1 MSLLDQLRDRIAAAV
16 APRKNDRPYIR
27 SGGGRNIGA
36 TQTGG
41 ELAASLRGTVFACL
55 QHRANAL
62 TGVKFD
68 SYAEKNW
75 KREELGRGHWAN
87 ELLNNPNPYFTRS
100 QVFSYIE
107 NWLSINGNA
116 YIWTPTNGYRVPLQM
131 WVLNPTRMRVIKGD
145 NNFIEGY
152 VYQSAQEGNI
162 AIPEKEVIHLAKI
175 HPGARPEEIIGMNI
189 FGVGLVSAALEYA
202 FIDREVSAYLARLFE
217 NNTVPPLV
225 ATFPERFDADEWHK
239 LKAAWNEELPD
250 YKLRALLGGGMQLQ
264 LPPKGEL
271 SISYEAVSKDTRAQI
286 AQVFGVPPG
295 MLDGSFQNR
304 ATAEVQ
310 WAIFRQN
317 TIDPEALYIAEEF
330 TRHFRRWEENILIEA
345 QPYEYA
351 DPDADMRKEE
361 FELKWGLKT
370 INEARADRGYDPI
383 KDGNI
388 PLIAGGYAPLQSVVN
403 PAPLPVVPRKLE
415 RGYNV
420 VNRAKLPLITAES
433 KDLFWRNY
441 DGLTTI
447 ASNNITPIVEQ
458 MIETIQDQVFEQ
470 IESGAISMTDVTVSL
485 DELVD
490 FEEAIFE
497 ACETVKQELLTQF
510 SLGTEDLSGAV
521 GQEIQA
527 LTTESANKIRE
538 SIGVIKE
545 DVQKTLIA
553 NSSKTKDELF
563 DVLKTQFTSLKT
575 SRARMIANTTAAN
588 VTSGMQHTVYKD
600 LGFKMMWLTQRDSKV
615 RPSHARL
622 DGSFQ
627 DGKGKFTVENQEEDT
642 EGNITTTIETTDR
655 PLGRGLSASN
665 AINCRCQLFP
675 VEE

>member
-27 SGGGRNIGA
+27 SGGSRNIGA
-36 TQTGG
+36 TQVGN

-62 TGVKFD
+62 SGVKFE
-68 SYAEKNW
+68 SFAEKNW
-75 KREELGRGHWAN
+75 EREELGRGHWTN
-87 ELLNNPNPYFTRS
+87 ELLSNPNPYFTRS

-116 YIWTPTNGYRVPLQM
+116 FIWTPTNGYRVPLQM
-131 WVLNPTRMRVIKGD
+131 WVLNPTRMRVIKGE

-175 HPGARPEEIIGMNI
+175 HPAARPEEIIGMNI
-189 FGVGLVSAALEYA
+189 FGVGLVTAALEYA
-202 FIDREVSAYLARLFE
+202 NIDREVSAYLARLFE
-217 NNTVPPLV
+217 NNTVPPLI

-271 SISYEAVSKDTRAQI
+271 SISYDSVARDTRAQI

-310 WAIFRQN
+310 FAIFRQN

-330 TRHFRRWEENILIEA
+330 TRHFRRWEEDILIEA

-351 DPDADMRKEE
+351 DPDLDMRKEE

-370 INEARADRGYDPI
+370 INEARAARGYDQI

-388 PLIAGGYAPLQSVVN
+388 PLIAGGYAPLQSVAN
-403 PAPLPVVPRKLE
+403 PAPAPVVARKLE

-447 ASNNITPIVEQ
+447 ASDNVNAIVGQ
-458 MIETIQDQVFEQ
+458 MIESIQDQVFEQ
-470 IESGAISMTDVTVSL
+470 IESGAISMSDVEVSL
-485 DELVD
+485 DEIVD

-510 SLGTEDLSGAV
+510 SLGAEDLSGAV

-527 LTTESANKIRE
+527 ITTESADKIRE

-553 NSSKTKDELF
+553 NSSKTKDELLDILTKQF
-563 DVLKTQFTSLKT
+563 DTLKT
-575 SRARMIANTTAAN
+575 SRARTIANTTAAN
-588 VTSGMQHTVYKD
+588 VTSAMQHTVYKD

-627 DGKGKFTVENQEEDT
+627 DAKGKFSVET
-642 EGNITTTIETTDR
+642 ESKDADGNPITTIETTDR

>member
-36 TQTGG
+36 TQVGN
-41 ELAASLRGTVFACL
+41 ELSASLRGTVFACL

-62 TGVKFD
+62 TGVKFE
-68 SYAEKNW
+68 SYLEKNW
-75 KREELGRGHWAN
+75 EREELGRGHWTN
-87 ELLNNPNPYFTRS
+87 ELLSNPNPYFTRS

-116 YIWTPTNGYRVPLQM
+116 FIWTPTNGYRVPLQM

-145 NNFIEGY
+145 NNFIDGY

-175 HPGARPEEIIGMNI
+175 HPAARPEEIIGMNI

-202 FIDREVSAYLARLFE
+202 NIDQEVSAYLARLFE
-217 NNTVPPLV
+217 NNTVPPLI

-271 SISYEAVSKDTRAQI
+271 SISYDSVSRDTRAQI

-310 WAIFRQN
+310 FAIFRQN

-330 TRHFRRWEENILIEA
+330 TRHFRRWEEDVLIEA
-345 QPYEYA
+345 QPYTYE
-351 DPDADMRKEE
+351 DPALDMQKEE

-370 INEARADRGYDPI
+370 INEARANRGYDKI
-383 KDGNI
+383 KDGDI
-388 PLIAGGYAPLQSVVN
+388 PLIAGGYMPLQSVAN
-403 PAPLPVVPRKLE
+403 PAPVPMVPRKLQ
-415 RGYNV
+415 RAYGIQ
-420 VNRAKLPLITAES
+420 NRAKLPLITAES

-447 ASNNITPIVEQ
+447 ASDNVNAVVEQ
-458 MIETIQDQVFEQ
+458 MIATIQDQVFEQ
-470 IESGAISMTDVTVSL
+470 IESGAISMTDVEVSL

-510 SLGTEDLSGAV
+510 SLGAEDLSGAV

-527 LTTESANKIRE
+527 ITTESANKIRE

-545 DVQKTLIA
+545 EVQKTIVA

-563 DVLKTQFTSLKT
+563 EILTNQFTSLKT
-575 SRARMIANTTAAN
+575 SRARTIANTTAAN

-627 DGKGKFTVENQEEDT
+627 DAKGKFAVET
-642 EGNITTTIETTDR
+642 ESKAADGNTITTIETTER

-675 VEE
+675 VQE

>member
-27 SGGGRNIGA
+27 SGGSRNIGA

-75 KREELGRGHWAN
+75 EREELGRGHWAN

-131 WVLNPTRMRVIKGD
+131 WVLNPTRMRVIKGE
-145 NNFIEGY
+145 NSFIDGY

-162 AIPEKEVIHLAKI
+162 AIPEKEIIHLAKI

-202 FIDREVSAYLARLFE
+202 HIDREVSAYLSRLFE

-225 ATFPERFDADEWHK
+225 ATFPERFDQDEWQK
-239 LKAAWNEELPD
+239 LKSAWNEELPD

-271 SISYEAVSKDTRAQI
+271 SISYDSVSKDTRTQI

-310 WAIFRQN
+310 FAIFRQN

-345 QPYEYA
+345 KPYEYA
-351 DPDADMRKEE
+351 DPDATMRQEE

-403 PAPLPVVPRKLE
+403 APPLPVVPRKLE
-415 RGYNV
+415 RAYGIQ
-420 VNRAKLPLITAES
+420 NRAKLPLITAES
-433 KDLFWRNY
+433 KDLFWRNF
-441 DGLTTI
+441 DKLTEKSSNKIDNVVQTIIGQLKNEVLSNIDKGVISLSGLDI
-447 ASNNITPIVEQ
+447 NDADYAKFQNMVE
-458 MIETIQDQVFEQ
+458 
-470 IESGAISMTDVTVSL
+470 S
-485 DELVD
+485 
-490 FEEAIFE
+490 
-497 ACETVKQELLTQF
+497 ACLSVQNELLK
-510 SLGTEDLSGAV
+510 SLELGDQDLTGEV
-521 GQEIQA
+521 GQQIKDLA
-527 LTTESANKIRE
+527 NESSAKIRE
-538 SIGVIKE
+538 SVDVMKSEIRQVIENNAGLPKDEMKE
-545 DVQKTLIA
+545 AL
-553 NSSKTKDELF
+553 KTKFVQLSEGRA
-563 DVLKTQFTSLKT
+563 KT
-575 SRARMIANTTAAN
+575 IANTTSAN
-588 VTSGMQHTVYKD
+588 VTSGMQHVVYKD
-600 LGFKMMWLTQRDSKV
+600 LGFKMMWLTQRDGDV
-615 RPSHARL
+615 RPAHVQA
-622 DGSFQ
+622 DGSMQ
-627 DGKGKFTVENQEEDT
+627 GADGYFTVGGEK
-642 EGNITTTIETTDR
+642 TTR
-655 PLGRGLSASN
+655 PLGSGLSAGNS
-665 AINCRCQLFP
+665 INCRCQIFP

>member
-27 SGGGRNIGA
+27 SGGSRNIGA
-36 TQTGG
+36 TQVGN

-68 SYAEKNW
+68 TYAEKNW

-116 YIWTPTNGYRVPLQM
+116 FIWTPTNGYRVPLQM

-225 ATFPERFDADEWHK
+225 ATYPSLMNPDDWYK
-239 LKAAWNEELPD
+239 LKAQWNEELPD
-250 YKLRALLGGGMQLQ
+250 YKLRALLGNGMQLQ

-310 WAIFRQN
+310 FAIFRQN

-330 TRHFRRWEENILIEA
+330 TRHFRRWEEDILIEA

-351 DPDADMRKEE
+351 DPDADMQKEE

-470 IESGAISMTDVTVSL
+470 IESGAISMSDVTVSL

>member
-27 SGGGRNIGA
+27 SGGSRNIGA

-75 KREELGRGHWAN
+75 EREELGRGHWAN

-131 WVLNPTRMRVIKGD
+131 WVLNPTRMRVIKGE
-145 NNFIEGY
+145 NSFIDGY

-162 AIPEKEVIHLAKI
+162 AIPEKEIIHLAKI
-175 HPGARPEEIIGMNI
+175 HPAARPEEIIGMNI

-202 FIDREVSAYLARLFE
+202 HIDREVSAYLARLFE

-225 ATFPERFDADEWHK
+225 ATFPERFDQDEWQK
-239 LKAAWNEELPD
+239 LKSAWNEELPD

-271 SISYEAVSKDTRAQI
+271 SISYDSVSKDTRTQI

-310 WAIFRQN
+310 FAIFRQN

-345 QPYEYA
+345 KPYEYA
-351 DPDADMRKEE
+351 DPDADMRQEE

-403 PAPLPVVPRKLE
+403 APPLPVVPRKLE
-415 RGYNV
+415 RSYGIQ
-420 VNRAKLPLITAES
+420 NRAKLPLITAES
-433 KDLFWRNY
+433 KDLFWRNF
-441 DGLTTI
+441 DKLTEKSSNKIDNVVQTIIGQLKNEVLSNIDKGVISLSGLDI
-447 ASNNITPIVEQ
+447 NDADYAKFQIMVE
-458 MIETIQDQVFEQ
+458 
-470 IESGAISMTDVTVSL
+470 S
-485 DELVD
+485 
-490 FEEAIFE
+490 
-497 ACETVKQELLTQF
+497 ACLSVQNELLK
-510 SLGTEDLSGAV
+510 SLELGDQDLTGEV
-521 GQEIQA
+521 GQQIKDLA
-527 LTTESANKIRE
+527 NESSAKIRE
-538 SIGVIKE
+538 SVDVMKSEIRQVIENNAGLPKDEMKE
-545 DVQKTLIA
+545 AL
-553 NSSKTKDELF
+553 KTKFVQLSEGRA
-563 DVLKTQFTSLKT
+563 KT
-575 SRARMIANTTAAN
+575 IANTTSAN
-588 VTSGMQHTVYKD
+588 VTSGMQHVVYKD
-600 LGFKMMWLTQRDSKV
+600 LGFKMMWLTQRDGDV
-615 RPSHARL
+615 RPAHVQA
-622 DGSFQ
+622 DGSMQ
-627 DGKGKFTVENQEEDT
+627 GADGYFTVGGEK
-642 EGNITTTIETTDR
+642 TTR
-655 PLGRGLSASN
+655 PLGSGLSAGNS
-665 AINCRCQLFP
+665 INCRCQIFP

>member
-27 SGGGRNIGA
+27 SGGSRNIGA

-75 KREELGRGHWAN
+75 EREELGRGHWAN

-131 WVLNPTRMRVIKGD
+131 WVLNPTRMRVIKGE
-145 NNFIEGY
+145 NSFIDGY

-162 AIPEKEVIHLAKI
+162 AIPEKEIIHLAKI

-202 FIDREVSAYLARLFE
+202 HIDREVSAYLARLFE

-225 ATFPERFDADEWHK
+225 ATFPERFDQDEWQK
-239 LKAAWNEELPD
+239 LKSAWNEELPD

-271 SISYEAVSKDTRAQI
+271 SISYDSVSKDTRTQI

-310 WAIFRQN
+310 FAIFRQN

-345 QPYEYA
+345 KPYEYA
-351 DPDADMRKEE
+351 DPDATMRQEE

-403 PAPLPVVPRKLE
+403 APPLPVVPRKLE
-415 RGYNV
+415 RSYGIQ
-420 VNRAKLPLITAES
+420 NRAKLPLITAES
-433 KDLFWRNY
+433 KDLFWRNF
-441 DGLTTI
+441 DKLTEKSSNKIDNVVQTIIGQLKNEVLSNIDKGVISLSGLDINDADYAKFQTM
-447 ASNNITPIVEQ
+447 VE
-458 MIETIQDQVFEQ
+458 
-470 IESGAISMTDVTVSL
+470 S
-485 DELVD
+485 
-490 FEEAIFE
+490 
-497 ACETVKQELLTQF
+497 ACLSVQNELLK
-510 SLGTEDLSGAV
+510 SLELGDQDLTGEV
-521 GQEIQA
+521 GQQIKDLA
-527 LTTESANKIRE
+527 NESSAKIRE
-538 SIGVIKE
+538 SVDVMKSEIRQVIENNAGLPKDEMKE
-545 DVQKTLIA
+545 AL
-553 NSSKTKDELF
+553 KTKFVQLSEGRA
-563 DVLKTQFTSLKT
+563 KT
-575 SRARMIANTTAAN
+575 IANTTSAN
-588 VTSGMQHTVYKD
+588 VTSGMQHVVYKD
-600 LGFKMMWLTQRDSKV
+600 LGFKMMWLTQRDGDV
-615 RPSHARL
+615 RPAHVQA
-622 DGSFQ
+622 DGSMQ
-627 DGKGKFTVENQEEDT
+627 GADGYFTVGGEK
-642 EGNITTTIETTDR
+642 TTR
-655 PLGRGLSASN
+655 PLGSGLSAGNS
-665 AINCRCQLFP
+665 INCRCQIFP

>member
-27 SGGGRNIGA
+27 SGGSRNIGA

-68 SYAEKNW
+68 TYAEKNW

-116 YIWTPTNGYRVPLQM
+116 FIWTPTNGYRVPLQM

-304 ATAEVQ
+304 ATADVQ

-330 TRHFRRWEENILIEA
+330 TRHFRRWEEDILIEA

-370 INEARADRGYDPI
+370 INEARAARGYDPI
-383 KDGNI
+383 KDGNT
-388 PLIAGGYAPLQSVVN
+388 PLIAGGYAPLQSVAN
-403 PAPLPVVPRKLE
+403 PAPAPVVARKLE

-470 IESGAISMTDVTVSL
+470 IESGAISMSDVTVSL

-563 DVLKTQFTSLKT
+563 DMLKTQFTSLKT

>member
-27 SGGGRNIGA
+27 SGGSRNIGA

-75 KREELGRGHWAN
+75 EREELGRGHWAN

-131 WVLNPTRMRVIKGD
+131 WVLNPTRMRVIKGE
-145 NNFIEGY
+145 NSFIDGY

-162 AIPEKEVIHLAKI
+162 AIPEKEIIHLAKI

-202 FIDREVSAYLARLFE
+202 HIDREVSAYLSRLFE

-225 ATFPERFDADEWHK
+225 ATYPERFDQDEWQK
-239 LKAAWNEELPD
+239 LKSAWNEELPD

-271 SISYEAVSKDTRAQI
+271 SISYDSVSKDTRTQI

-310 WAIFRQN
+310 FAIFRQN

-345 QPYEYA
+345 KPYEYA
-351 DPDADMRKEE
+351 DPDADMRQEE

-403 PAPLPVVPRKLE
+403 APPLPVVPRKLE
-415 RGYNV
+415 RAYGIQ
-420 VNRAKLPLITAES
+420 NRAKLPLITAES
-433 KDLFWRNY
+433 KDLFWRNF
-441 DGLTTI
+441 DKLTEKSSNKIDNVVQTIIGQLKNEVLSNIDKGVISLSGLDINDADYAKFQTM
-447 ASNNITPIVEQ
+447 VE
-458 MIETIQDQVFEQ
+458 
-470 IESGAISMTDVTVSL
+470 S
-485 DELVD
+485 
-490 FEEAIFE
+490 
-497 ACETVKQELLTQF
+497 ACLSVQNELLK
-510 SLGTEDLSGAV
+510 SLELGDQDLTGEV
-521 GQEIQA
+521 GQQIKDLA
-527 LTTESANKIRE
+527 NESSAKIRE
-538 SIGVIKE
+538 SVDVMKSEIRQVIENNAGLPKDEMKE
-545 DVQKTLIA
+545 AL
-553 NSSKTKDELF
+553 KTKFVQLSEGRA
-563 DVLKTQFTSLKT
+563 KT
-575 SRARMIANTTAAN
+575 IANTTSAN
-588 VTSGMQHTVYKD
+588 VTSGMQHVVYKD
-600 LGFKMMWLTQRDSKV
+600 LGFKMMWLTQRDGDV
-615 RPSHARL
+615 RPAHVQA
-622 DGSFQ
+622 DGSMQ
-627 DGKGKFTVENQEEDT
+627 GADGYFTVGGEK
-642 EGNITTTIETTDR
+642 TTR
-655 PLGRGLSASN
+655 PLGSGLSAGNS
-665 AINCRCQLFP
+665 INCRCQIFP

>member
-27 SGGGRNIGA
+27 SGGSRNIGA

-75 KREELGRGHWAN
+75 EREELGRGHWAN

-131 WVLNPTRMRVIKGD
+131 WVLNPTRMRVIKGE
-145 NNFIEGY
+145 NSFIDGY

-162 AIPEKEVIHLAKI
+162 AIPEKEIIHLAKI
-175 HPGARPEEIIGMNI
+175 HPAARPEEIIGMNI

-202 FIDREVSAYLARLFE
+202 HIDREVSAYLARLFE
-217 NNTVPPLV
+217 YNTVPPLV
-225 ATFPERFDADEWHK
+225 ATFPERFDQDEWQK
-239 LKAAWNEELPD
+239 LKSAWNEELPD

-271 SISYEAVSKDTRAQI
+271 SISYDSVSKDTRTQI

-310 WAIFRQN
+310 FAIFRQN

-345 QPYEYA
+345 KPYEYA
-351 DPDADMRKEE
+351 DPDASMRQEE

-403 PAPLPVVPRKLE
+403 APPLPVVPRKLE
-415 RGYNV
+415 RSYGIQ
-420 VNRAKLPLITAES
+420 NRAKLPLITAES
-433 KDLFWRNY
+433 KDLFWRNF
-441 DGLTTI
+441 DKLTEKSSNKIDNVVQTIIGQLKNEVLSNIDKGVISLSGLDINDADYAKFQTM
-447 ASNNITPIVEQ
+447 VE
-458 MIETIQDQVFEQ
+458 
-470 IESGAISMTDVTVSL
+470 S
-485 DELVD
+485 
-490 FEEAIFE
+490 
-497 ACETVKQELLTQF
+497 ACLSVQNELLK
-510 SLGTEDLSGAV
+510 SLELGDQDLTGEV
-521 GQEIQA
+521 GQQIKDLA
-527 LTTESANKIRE
+527 NESSAKIRE
-538 SIGVIKE
+538 SVDVMKSEIRQVIENNAGLPKDEMKE
-545 DVQKTLIA
+545 AL
-553 NSSKTKDELF
+553 KTKFVQLSEGRA
-563 DVLKTQFTSLKT
+563 KT
-575 SRARMIANTTAAN
+575 IANTTSAN
-588 VTSGMQHTVYKD
+588 VTSGMQHVVYKD
-600 LGFKMMWLTQRDSKV
+600 LGFKMMWLTQRDGDV
-615 RPSHARL
+615 RPAHVQA
-622 DGSFQ
+622 DGSMQ
-627 DGKGKFTVENQEEDT
+627 GADGYFTIGGEK
-642 EGNITTTIETTDR
+642 TTR
-655 PLGRGLSASN
+655 PLGSGLSAGNS
-665 AINCRCQLFP
+665 INCRCQIFP

>member
-1 MSLLDQLRDRIAAAV
+1 
-16 APRKNDRPYIR
+16 
-27 SGGGRNIGA
+27 
-36 TQTGG
+36 
-41 ELAASLRGTVFACL
+41 
-55 QHRANAL
+55 
-62 TGVKFD
+62 
-68 SYAEKNW
+68 
-75 KREELGRGHWAN
+75 
-87 ELLNNPNPYFTRS
+87 
-100 QVFSYIE
+100 
-107 NWLSINGNA
+107 
-116 YIWTPTNGYRVPLQM
+116 
-131 WVLNPTRMRVIKGD
+131 MRVIKGD

-304 ATAEVQ
+304 ATADVQ

-330 TRHFRRWEENILIEA
+330 TRHFRRWEEDILIEA

-388 PLIAGGYAPLQSVVN
+388 PLIAGGYAPLQSVAN
-403 PAPLPVVPRKLE
+403 PAPAPVVARKKL
-415 RGYNV
+415 RRAYN
-420 VNRAKLPLITAES
+420 NRE
-433 KDLFWRNY
+433 
-441 DGLTTI
+441 
-447 ASNNITPIVEQ
+447 
-458 MIETIQDQVFEQ
+458 
-470 IESGAISMTDVTVSL
+470 
-485 DELVD
+485 
-490 FEEAIFE
+490 
-497 ACETVKQELLTQF
+497 
-510 SLGTEDLSGAV
+510 
-521 GQEIQA
+521 
-527 LTTESANKIRE
+527 
-538 SIGVIKE
+538 
-545 DVQKTLIA
+545 
-553 NSSKTKDELF
+553 
-563 DVLKTQFTSLKT
+563 
-575 SRARMIANTTAAN
+575 
-588 VTSGMQHTVYKD
+588 
-600 LGFKMMWLTQRDSKV
+600 
-615 RPSHARL
+615 
-622 DGSFQ
+622 
-627 DGKGKFTVENQEEDT
+627 
-642 EGNITTTIETTDR
+642 
-655 PLGRGLSASN
+655 
-665 AINCRCQLFP
+665 
-675 VEE
+675 

>member
-27 SGGGRNIGA
+27 SGGSRNIGA

-75 KREELGRGHWAN
+75 EREELGRGHWAN

-131 WVLNPTRMRVIKGD
+131 WVLNPTRMRVIKGE
-145 NNFIEGY
+145 NSFIDGY

-162 AIPEKEVIHLAKI
+162 AIPEKEIIHLAKI

-202 FIDREVSAYLARLFE
+202 HIDREVSAYLARLFE

-225 ATFPERFDADEWHK
+225 ATFPERFDQDEWQK
-239 LKAAWNEELPD
+239 LKSAWNEELPD

-271 SISYEAVSKDTRAQI
+271 SISYDSVSKDTRTQI

-310 WAIFRQN
+310 FAIFRQN

-345 QPYEYA
+345 KPYEYA
-351 DPDADMRKEE
+351 DPDATMRQEE

-403 PAPLPVVPRKLE
+403 APPLPVVPRKLE
-415 RGYNV
+415 RAYGIQ
-420 VNRAKLPLITAES
+420 NRAKLPLITAEG
-433 KDLFWRNY
+433 KDLFWRNF
-441 DGLTTI
+441 DKLTEKSSNKIDNVVQTIIGQLKNEVLSNIDKGVISLSGLDINDADYAKFQT
-447 ASNNITPIVEQ
+447 
-458 MIETIQDQVFEQ
+458 MIE
-470 IESGAISMTDVTVSL
+470 S
-485 DELVD
+485 
-490 FEEAIFE
+490 
-497 ACETVKQELLTQF
+497 ACLSVQNELLK
-510 SLGTEDLSGAV
+510 SLELGDQDLTGEV
-521 GQEIQA
+521 GQQIKDLA
-527 LTTESANKIRE
+527 NESSAKIRE
-538 SIGVIKE
+538 SVDVMKSEIRQVIENNAGLPKDEMKE
-545 DVQKTLIA
+545 AL
-553 NSSKTKDELF
+553 KTKFVQLSEGRA
-563 DVLKTQFTSLKT
+563 KT
-575 SRARMIANTTAAN
+575 IANTTSAN
-588 VTSGMQHTVYKD
+588 VTSGMQHVVYKD
-600 LGFKMMWLTQRDSKV
+600 LGFKMMWLTQRDGDV
-615 RPSHARL
+615 RPAHVQA
-622 DGSFQ
+622 DGSMQ
-627 DGKGKFTVENQEEDT
+627 GADGYFTVGGEK
-642 EGNITTTIETTDR
+642 TTR
-655 PLGRGLSASN
+655 PLGSGLSAGNS
-665 AINCRCQLFP
+665 INCRCQIFP

>member
-27 SGGGRNIGA
+27 SGGSRNIGA
-36 TQTGG
+36 TQVGN

-62 TGVKFD
+62 SGVKFE
-68 SYAEKNW
+68 SYLEKNW
-75 KREELGRGHWAN
+75 KREELGRGHWIN
-87 ELLNNPNPYFTRS
+87 ELLSNPNPYFTRS

-131 WVLNPTRMRVIKGD
+131 WVLNPTRMRVIKGE

-175 HPGARPEEIIGMNI
+175 HPAARPEEIIGMNI
-189 FGVGLVSAALEYA
+189 FGVGLVTAALEYA
-202 FIDREVSAYLARLFE
+202 NIDREVSAYLARLFE
-217 NNTVPPLV
+217 NNTVPPLI

-271 SISYEAVSKDTRAQI
+271 SISYDSVARDTRAQI

-310 WAIFRQN
+310 FAIFRQN

-330 TRHFRRWEENILIEA
+330 TRHFRRWEDDILIEA

-403 PAPLPVVPRKLE
+403 PAPAPVVPRKLE

-510 SLGTEDLSGAV
+510 SLGAEDLSGAV

-627 DGKGKFTVENQEEDT
+627 DGKGQFTVENQEEDT

>member
-1 MSLLDQLRDRIAAAV
+1 MSLLDQLRERIAAAV

-27 SGGGRNIGA
+27 SGGSRNIGA

-62 TGVKFD
+62 AGVKFD
-68 SYAEKNW
+68 VFEEKNYS
-75 KREELGRGHWAN
+75 REELGRSHWTN

-116 YIWTPTNGYRVPLQM
+116 FIWTPTNGYRVPLQM
-131 WVLNPTRMRVIKGD
+131 WVLNPTRMRVIKGE
-145 NNFIEGY
+145 NNFIDGY

-175 HPGARPEEIIGMNI
+175 HPAARPEEIIGMNI

-202 FIDREVSAYLARLFE
+202 HIDREVSAYLARLFE

-225 ATFPERFDADEWHK
+225 ATFPERFDQDEWQK

-271 SISYEAVSKDTRAQI
+271 SIGYEAVSKDTRAQI

-330 TRHFRRWEENILIEA
+330 TRHFKRWEEDVLVEA
-345 QPYEYA
+345 QAYEYA
-351 DPDADMRKEE
+351 DPDLDMRKEE

-370 INEARADRGYDPI
+370 INEARTDRGYDKV
-383 KDGNI
+383 KDGDV
-388 PLIAGGYAPLQSVVN
+388 PLIAAGYMPLTTITNAP
-403 PAPLPVVPRKLE
+403 PAPVMARKLD
-415 RGYNV
+415 RAFSIQS
-420 VNRAKLPLITAES
+420 RAKLPLLTAES
-433 KDLFWRNY
+433 KDLFWRNF
-441 DGLTTI
+441 DKVTEKSSLKIDNVVQSIVADLKAQVLSNIDQGVISLTDLDP
-447 ASNNITPIVEQ
+447 ADADYVKFQALVE
-458 MIETIQDQVFEQ
+458 
-470 IESGAISMTDVTVSL
+470 S
-485 DELVD
+485 
-490 FEEAIFE
+490 
-497 ACETVKQELLTQF
+497 ACLSVQSELLKALD
-510 SLGTEDLSGAV
+510 LGEQDLTGEV
-521 GQEIQA
+521 GQQIKDLA
-527 LTTESANKIRE
+527 NESSAKIRE
-538 SIGVIKE
+538 SVDVMKSEIRQVIE
-545 DVQKTLIA
+545 NNAGLP
-553 NSSKTKDELF
+553 KDELKDKLQTKF
-563 DVLKTQFTSLKT
+563 TQLSEGRAKT
-575 SRARMIANTTAAN
+575 IANTTSAN
-588 VTSGMQHTVYKD
+588 VTSGMQHAVYKD
-600 LGFKMMWLTQRDSKV
+600 LGFQMMWLTQRDGLV
-615 RPSHARL
+615 RPTHVQA
-622 DGSFQ
+622 DGSMQ
-627 DGKGKFTVENQEEDT
+627 GADGYFTVGGEK
-642 EGNITTTIETTDR
+642 TTR
-655 PLGRGLSASN
+655 PLGPGLSAGNS
-665 AINCRCQLFP
+665 INCRCQLFP
-675 VEE
+675 IAE